1 MHAYKLRGQ
10 DELRKSRN
18 LLVFQNLPDLPS
30 PDSDRSDRG
39 HNPWLRRVALCF
51 LLISL
56 GLVIHSVWE
65 SLSVVGS

>member
-1 MHAYKLRGQ
+1 MHAYSLSGQ
-10 DELRKSRN
+10 NELRKSRN

-30 PDSDRSDRG
+30 SGSRRSGRG
-39 HNPWLRRVALCF
+39 HNLWLRRVALCF

-65 SLSVVGS
+65 TLSVVGS

>member
-1 MHAYKLRGQ
+1 MHAYKLR
-10 DELRKSRN
+10 DHNEPRKSRN

-30 PDSDRSDRG
+30 PGSDRSGRG
-39 HNPWLRRVALCF
+39 LNPWLRRVALCF

>member
-1 MHAYKLRGQ
+1 MHAYKLGGQ
-10 DELRKSRN
+10 NEPRKSRN

-30 PDSDRSDRG
+30 PGSDRSRRG
-39 HNPWLRRVALCF
+39 HNLWLRRVALCF

-65 SLSVVGS
+65 TLGVIGS

>member
-1 MHAYKLRGQ
+1 MHAYKLRDQ

-18 LLVFQNLPDLPS
+18 LHVFQNLPDLPS
-30 PDSDRSDRG
+30 PGSARSARG
-39 HNPWLRRVALCF
+39 HNLWLRRMALCF